1 MYMYTMYIHPSM
13 HGGMENTSRLNPPCL
28 CRVFDSPILRARWFS
43 TLMVNVSYVPVSLLS
58 VFLIV
63 KCFTASQSHIQM
75 ASSMS
80 QDRILATVTSGCRVG
95 EQWSKSSLGGSRL
108 HARPGGHTSAC
119 AMLEGDQQRKPG
131 SRDSQRRSLAGA
143 SQRRIHT
150 SEPSTNGSSPIRAR
164 NPHGERSLIV
174 LC

>member
-1 MYMYTMYIHPSM
+1 M

-95 EQWSKSSLGGSRL
+95 EQWSKSSLWEDLDLACMHAPEATRAHAPPCLRAISIGSPGRGIPSRADWPAHRSAGSTLLNHQRTDRL
-108 HARPGGHTSAC
+108 PSA
-119 AMLEGDQQRKPG
+119 L
-131 SRDSQRRSLAGA
+131 STL
-143 SQRRIHT
+143 T
-150 SEPSTNGSSPIRAR
+150 VSE
-164 NPHGERSLIV
+164 V
-174 LC
+174 

>member
-1 MYMYTMYIHPSM
+1 MYIYTMYIHPSM

-28 CRVFDSPILRARWFS
+28 CRVFDSPILRARRFS

-108 HARPGGHTSAC
+108 HARPRAPEATRAHAPCLRAISKGSPGRGIPRDFHWLAPRSAGST
-119 AMLEGDQQRKPG
+119 LLNHQRTDHLP
-131 SRDSQRRSLAGA
+131 SARATL
-143 SQRRIHT
+143 T
-150 SEPSTNGSSPIRAR
+150 VSE
-164 NPHGERSLIV
+164 V
-174 LC
+174 